1 MSSTVIPREK
11 LSAYQRW
18 ELNSFDGGAATAA
31 ASAVEAAR
39 TDPRAQREGYAVGYR
54 EGMAAAKAEITRAHA
69 AQTARLTELISGLT
83 REVAQ
88 LDSQIADNVLDLVV
102 IIARRMIGEALSVRP
117 ELVLDVV
124 REALRLLGLART
136 PAHLVLHP
144 DDAQLVREHLG
155 DQCAAGGWTITED
168 TTVQRG
174 GCRLDS
180 AGGELDATLPA
191 RWQRAMAAL
200 GRPGDWLA

>member
-18 ELNSFDGGAATAA
+18 ELNSFDGGAASAA
-31 ASAVEAAR
+31 AAETAR

-54 EGMAAAKAEITRAHA
+54 EGMAAAKAEVTRAHA
-69 AQTARLTELISGLT
+69 AQTARLNELISGLA

-117 ELVLDVV
+117 ELVLDIV
-124 REALRLLGLART
+124 REALRLLGQART
-136 PAHLVLHP
+136 PARLALHP
-144 DDAQLVREHLG
+144 DDAPLVREHLG

-168 TTVQRG
+168 STVQRG